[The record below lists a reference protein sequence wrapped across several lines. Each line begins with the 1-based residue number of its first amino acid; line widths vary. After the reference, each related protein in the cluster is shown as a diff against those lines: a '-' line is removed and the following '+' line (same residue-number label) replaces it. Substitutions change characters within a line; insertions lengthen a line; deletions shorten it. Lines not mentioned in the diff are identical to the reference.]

1 LKAPRPSPETPV
13 VVGKA
18 YDFCL
23 WMIQKVEN
31 FPRSFRFS
39 VGDRLVATALDI
51 QLRLVDAAYA
61 RHKAPI
67 LTEVN
72 GMLNRLRYL
81 VRIAKDLKLFSIDAY
96 GHAAERI
103 DEIGRMTGGWKKATA
118 E

>member
-1 LKAPRPSPETPV
+1 M
-13 VVGKA
+13 VGKA

-39 VGDRLVATALDI
+39 VGDRLVATALDV

-61 RHKAPI
+61 RDKAPI

-72 GMLNRLRYL
+72 GMLNRLRHL
-81 VRIAKDLKLFSIDAY
+81 VRMAKDLKLLSVDSY

-103 DEIGRMTGGWKKATA
+103 DEIGRMRGGWKKAA
-118 E
+118 AA